1 MPMSVTSPMIE
12 EANRHSALSR
22 WYRDKRLGQRLTDQ
36 LTEALNESLEQV
48 FGYHMLV
55 TGADMGLELSR
66 LGKTQRLFRLV
77 TRAGTDQPFQAVLGV
92 SHELPFATDSL
103 DALVLCHT
111 LNMSPVPH
119 QTLRECQRV
128 LVPNGHL
135 FVITFNPFS
144 IWGLG
149 SLLQRGLSR
158 GRRDA
163 RAVSSRR
170 LSDWL
175 SLLGFAHAEPRYF
188 ASVSPLGRG
197 RIARLMDRFDRWLVR
212 INSPT
217 GTAYLLHARK
227 RVAAHLDSGAKVER
241 PRLISI
247 PLGKTQ
253 EGVPVPRQVTR
264 SQRDGAE
271 TTQ

>member
-1 MPMSVTSPMIE
+1 MPTIVTSPVTD
-12 EANRHSALSR
+12 EANRHSDLSR
-22 WYRDKRLGQRLTDQ
+22 WYRDKALGQRLTGQ

-66 LGKTQRLFRLV
+66 IGKTQRLFTLV
-77 TRAGTDQPFQAVLGV
+77 TQTNADQPLQAVLGA
-92 SHELPFATDSL
+92 SHELPFASDSL

-111 LNMSPVPH
+111 LNTSSVPH

-135 FVITFNPFS
+135 FVISFNPFS
-144 IWGLG
+144 IRGVVSGL
-149 SLLQRGLSR
+149 RRRLSR
-158 GRRDA
+158 GRRHTSS
-163 RAVSSRR
+163 VSGRR
-170 LSDWL
+170 LGDWL
-175 SLLGFAHAEPRYF
+175 SLLGFSYAEPHYF
-188 ASVSPLGRG
+188 ANFAPLSRG
-197 RIARLMDRFDRWLVR
+197 RVGHLMDRFDCWLVE
-212 INSPT
+212 INAPT

-227 RVAAHLDSGAKVER
+227 RVAAHLDLGVKVER

-253 EGVPVPRQVTR
+253 EGVPVPRHV
-264 SQRDGAE
+264 SQSRQEGAE
-271 TTQ
+271 TT